1 MYDRTTLCISYSD
14 LRGSCR
20 GLLNARYYRFTISN
34 TIMSQTQQLAVV
46 VGSDKTSLSVKSIDV
61 PIPEVDEVLVKVHAA
76 AQNPTDCL

>member
-1 MYDRTTLCISYSD
+1 
-14 LRGSCR
+14 
-20 GLLNARYYRFTISN
+20 
-34 TIMSQTQQLAVV
+34 MSQTQQLAVV